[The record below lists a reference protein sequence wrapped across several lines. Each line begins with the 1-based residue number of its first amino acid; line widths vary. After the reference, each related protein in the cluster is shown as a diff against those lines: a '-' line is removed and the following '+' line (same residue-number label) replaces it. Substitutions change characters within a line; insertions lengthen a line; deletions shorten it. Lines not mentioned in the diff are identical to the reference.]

1 MLNLLLQG
9 QIALFAVILIAIVI
23 SLSFHEFGHAA
34 TAKLFGD
41 DTAQK
46 AGRLTLNPA
55 AHIDPVGLLMTALI
69 GFGYARPVP
78 TNPSKFNSLWAS
90 FFVSAAGPAMNLL
103 LAMIAINFY
112 GLGLANGW
120 SITQGDG
127 AELFF
132 MYFSLINLI
141 LMIFNLIPI
150 GSLDGHYLLPYFL
163 PRKMAQTYRYWNDR
177 YGNQLLMGLILLSL
191 VGVPVFDTIW
201 NFGRSMLP
209 SIMFVDA
216 GQQ

>member
-9 QIALFAVILIAIVI
+9 QIALFAVILVAIVI

-163 PRKMAQTYRYWNDR
+163 PRKMAQAYRYWNDR

>member
-23 SLSFHEFGHAA
+23 SLSLHEFGHAA

-132 MYFSLINLI
+132 MHFSLINLI
-141 LMIFNLIPI
+141 LLIFNLIPI
-150 GSLDGHYLLPYFL
+150 GSLDGHYLCPYFL
-163 PRKMAQTYRYWNDR
+163 PRKMAQAYRYWNDR

>member
-78 TNPSKFNSLWAS
+78 TNPSKFTSLWAS

-103 LAMIAINFY
+103 LATIAINFY

-163 PRKMAQTYRYWNDR
+163 PRKMAQAYRYWNDR

>member
-9 QIALFAVILIAIVI
+9 QIALFAVILVAIVI

-141 LMIFNLIPI
+141 LLIFNLIPI

-163 PRKMAQTYRYWNDR
+163 PRKMAQAYRYWNDR

-216 GQQ
+216 G

>member
-132 MYFSLINLI
+132 MHFSLINLI

-163 PRKMAQTYRYWNDR
+163 PRKMAQAYRYWNDR

>member
-120 SITQGDG
+120 SITRGDG

-132 MYFSLINLI
+132 MHFSLINLI
-141 LMIFNLIPI
+141 LLIFNLIPI

-163 PRKMAQTYRYWNDR
+163 PRKMAQAYRYWNDR

>member
-23 SLSFHEFGHAA
+23 SLSLHEFGHAA

-163 PRKMAQTYRYWNDR
+163 PRKMAQAYRYWNDR

>member
-1 MLNLLLQG
+1 
-9 QIALFAVILIAIVI
+9 
-23 SLSFHEFGHAA
+23 
-34 TAKLFGD
+34 
-41 DTAQK
+41 
-46 AGRLTLNPA
+46 
-55 AHIDPVGLLMTALI
+55 
-69 GFGYARPVP
+69 
-78 TNPSKFNSLWAS
+78 
-90 FFVSAAGPAMNLL
+90 LL
-103 LAMIAINFY
+103 LATIAINFY

-163 PRKMAQTYRYWNDR
+163 PRKMAQAYRYWNDR

>member
-9 QIALFAVILIAIVI
+9 QIALFAVILVAIVI

-120 SITQGDG
+120 SLTQGDG

-141 LMIFNLIPI
+141 LLIFNLIPI

-163 PRKMAQTYRYWNDR
+163 PRKMAQAYRYWNDR

>member
-103 LAMIAINFY
+103 LATIAINFY

-120 SITQGDG
+120 SIAQGDG

-141 LMIFNLIPI
+141 LLIFNLIPI

-163 PRKMAQTYRYWNDR
+163 PRKMAQAYRYWNDR

>member
-9 QIALFAVILIAIVI
+9 QIALFAVILVAIVI

-34 TAKLFGD
+34 TAKHFGD

-103 LAMIAINFY
+103 LATIAINFY

-141 LMIFNLIPI
+141 LLIFNLIPI

-163 PRKMAQTYRYWNDR
+163 PRKMAQAYRYWNDR

>member
-141 LMIFNLIPI
+141 LLIFNLIPI

-163 PRKMAQTYRYWNDR
+163 PRKMAQAYRYWNDR

>member
-9 QIALFAVILIAIVI
+9 QIALFAVILVAIVI

-90 FFVSAAGPAMNLL
+90 FFVSAAGPAMNML

-141 LMIFNLIPI
+141 LLIFNLIPI

-163 PRKMAQTYRYWNDR
+163 PRKMAQAYRYWNDR

>member
-163 PRKMAQTYRYWNDR
+163 PRKMAQAYRYWNDR

>member
-132 MYFSLINLI
+132 MHFSLINLI
-141 LMIFNLIPI
+141 LLIFNLIPI

-163 PRKMAQTYRYWNDR
+163 PRKMAQAYRYWNDR

>member
-9 QIALFAVILIAIVI
+9 QIALFAVILVAIVI

-103 LAMIAINFY
+103 LATIAINFY

-163 PRKMAQTYRYWNDR
+163 PRKMAQAYRYWNDR

>member
-103 LAMIAINFY
+103 LATLAINFY

-127 AELFF
+127 AEVFF

-141 LMIFNLIPI
+141 LLIFNLIPI

-163 PRKMAQTYRYWNDR
+163 PRKMAQAYRYWNDR

>member
-9 QIALFAVILIAIVI
+9 QIALFAVILVAIVI

-141 LMIFNLIPI
+141 LLIFNLIPI

-163 PRKMAQTYRYWNDR
+163 PRKMAQAYRYWNDR

>member
-9 QIALFAVILIAIVI
+9 QIALFAVILVAIVI

-103 LAMIAINFY
+103 LAIIAINFY

-120 SITQGDG
+120 SITLGDG

-163 PRKMAQTYRYWNDR
+163 PRKMAQAYRYWNDR

>member
-1 MLNLLLQG
+1 
-9 QIALFAVILIAIVI
+9 
-23 SLSFHEFGHAA
+23 LSFHEFGHAA

-141 LMIFNLIPI
+141 LLIFNLIPI

-163 PRKMAQTYRYWNDR
+163 PRKMAQAYRYWNDR

>member
-23 SLSFHEFGHAA
+23 SLSLHEFGHAA

-132 MYFSLINLI
+132 MHFSLINLI
-141 LMIFNLIPI
+141 LLIFNLIPI

-163 PRKMAQTYRYWNDR
+163 PRKMAQAYRYWNDR